1 MFVSEGPS
9 NTDVF
14 VFENIFYEEIDLAP
28 SNFRPY
34 KFFECAVTSSA
45 KRARTWE
52 LRRLA
57 GACEAREHAR
67 NDEGERVPDDE
78 RE

>member
-1 MFVSEGPS
+1 MFVSDALS
-9 NTDVF
+9 NVDAF
-14 VFENIFYEEIDLAP
+14 VFKNIFREEIDLAHFD
-28 SNFRPY
+28 FRPY

-52 LRRLA
+52 LRRIA